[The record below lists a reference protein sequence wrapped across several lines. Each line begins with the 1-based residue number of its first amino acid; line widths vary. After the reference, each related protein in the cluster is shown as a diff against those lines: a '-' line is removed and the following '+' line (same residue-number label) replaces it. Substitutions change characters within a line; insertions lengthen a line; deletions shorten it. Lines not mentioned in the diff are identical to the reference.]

1 LKKTVSD
8 YLFLFLFSGSIIVLD
23 QLTKWLVRTNL
34 AFSET
39 WVPWDW
45 LAPYARIVNWRNTGA
60 AFGIFQ
66 NLGDVFKILAVVVS
80 VVIIYYFPRVPKNE
94 WYVRV
99 ALGMQLA
106 GALGNLISRLTQ
118 GYVTDF
124 ISLGK
129 FAVFNVADSS
139 ISVGVA
145 VLLVGVWINEWRDKR
160 KNTQQPLEAT
170 LAPELPPKDDHGGS

>member
-1 LKKTVSD
+1 LKKYVSD
-8 YLFLFLFSGSIIVLD
+8 YLFLFLFSGAIIVVD
-23 QLTKWLVRTNL
+23 QVTKWVIRTNL

-39 WVPWDW
+39 WSPWDW

-66 NLGDVFKILAVVVS
+66 NLNDVFKILAVIVS
-80 VVIIYYFPRVPKNE
+80 VIIIYYFPRIPKNE

-106 GALGNLISRLTQ
+106 GAVGNLISRLVQ

-124 ISLGK
+124 ISLGT

-145 VLLVGVWINEWRDKR
+145 ILLVGVWVNEWREKQRHKDQ
-160 KNTQQPLEAT
+160 NQEAPLES
-170 LAPELPPKDDHGGS
+170 ELTHEDEHGGA